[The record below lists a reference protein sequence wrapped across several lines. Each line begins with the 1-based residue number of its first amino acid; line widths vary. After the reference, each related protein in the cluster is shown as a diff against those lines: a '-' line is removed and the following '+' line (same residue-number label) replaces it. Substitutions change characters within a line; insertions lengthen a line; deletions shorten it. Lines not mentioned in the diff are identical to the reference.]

1 MKKLIF
7 ILVLTTGFFAT
18 QVYSQTTA
26 PSETKTPFSISD
38 SASFKGKYKFEGL
51 PFEYVEVSVQENK
64 LYFVGGEYNGA
75 LLPINDRKDAFDV
88 NGQAVFTFSR
98 NNENKITELK
108 IDYQGQSYLGKKEE
122 KKN

>member
-1 MKKLIF
+1 MKKI
-7 ILVLTTGFFAT
+7 ITVLFFTSALFST
-18 QVYSQTTA
+18 QAYSQTT
-26 PSETKTPFSISD
+26 PSETKTQFSIAD
-38 SASFKGKYKFEGL
+38 SAAFKGKYKFEGL
-51 PFEYVEVSVQENK
+51 PFEYVEVSVQDNK

-75 LLPINDRKDAFDV
+75 LIPKNDKKDAFDV
-88 NGQAVFTFSR
+88 NGEAVFTFNR